1 MAMFGGRSN
10 YPYLCARVKAKR
22 SFLMRKEAFHRMLSM
37 DIAEIG
43 RYLGETQYRDEIAA
57 LGTEYTGATLI
68 EMGVSQ
74 NLAKTFTDILGF
86 SVGHSHELISEY
98 LHRWDIYNVKTII
111 RGKLTKAPIDD
122 IREIIVPTGS
132 LKPEQ
137 VNQMIQATTWDELMD
152 RLRKQKVVY
161 VDEDMLRNAVSTGK
175 LAAFEDALDME
186 YYSSML
192 NSIEEKSMSERQ
204 FLDFVKR
211 EIDIANLKAMIKLK
225 SEGVSGESLSKYFI
239 PGGMEFKTDRLAKM
253 AASEG
258 TKALMDEMRQSTY
271 GEQMRADIEQ
281 FERDEDTSS
290 LLRALDRVLL
300 ITAEKFSHLYPLS
313 VLPVLGYL
321 LAKKTEVD
329 NIRIIARGKESG
341 LDPDLINKLLVI

>member
-1 MAMFGGRSN
+1 MAIFGGRSN

-22 SFLMRKEAFHRMLSM
+22 SFLMKKDVFHRMLSM
-37 DIAEIG
+37 ELAEIG
-43 RYLGETQYRDEIAA
+43 RYLGETQYRDEMAA
-57 LGTEYTGATLI
+57 LGTEYSGATLI
-68 EMGVSQ
+68 EIGISQ
-74 NLAKTFTDILGF
+74 NLAKTFTDVLSF
-86 SVGHSHELISEY
+86 SVGHARELVSEY

-111 RGKLTKAPIDD
+111 RGKLTKASLEE
-122 IREIIVPTGS
+122 IREILVPAGA

-137 VNQMIQATTWDELMD
+137 INQLIQAATWDELID

-161 VDEDMLRNAVSTGK
+161 IDEDMLRSAVSSGK
-175 LAAFEDALDME
+175 LAKLEDSLDKD
-186 YYSSML
+186 YYHSVL
-192 NSIEEKSMSERQ
+192 QSIEEKNVSERQ
-204 FLDFVKR
+204 YLEFIKR
-211 EIDIANLKAMIKLK
+211 EIDIANLKAMFKLK
-225 SEGVSGESLSKYFI
+225 SEGVSSESLPQYFV
-239 PGGMEFKTDRLAKM
+239 PGGMEFKMERLAKM

-258 TKALMDEMRQSTY
+258 VKELLDEFRQSTY
-271 GEQMRADIEQ
+271 AEKMRTDIEQ

-300 ITAEKFSHLYPLS
+300 VTAEKFSHLYPLS

-341 LDPDLINKLLVI
+341 LDPELISKLLVV

>member
-1 MAMFGGRSN
+1 LAIFGGRSN
-10 YPYLCARVKAKR
+10 YPYLCARVKAKK
-22 SFLMRKEAFHRMLSM
+22 SFLMKKDAFHRMLSM
-37 DIAEIG
+37 ELAEIG
-43 RYLGETQYRDEIAA
+43 RYLGETQYRDEMAA
-57 LGTEYTGATLI
+57 LGTEYSGATLI
-68 EMGVSQ
+68 EIGVSQ
-74 NLAKTFTDILGF
+74 NLAKTFTDILSF
-86 SVGHSHELISEY
+86 SVGHARELISEY

-111 RGKLTKAPIDD
+111 RGKLTKASLEEV
-122 IREIIVPTGS
+122 REILVPAGT

-137 VNQMIQATTWDELMD
+137 IDQMIQAATWDELMD

-175 LAAFEDALDME
+175 LAALEDALDKD
-186 YYSSML
+186 YYRSVL
-192 NSIEEKSMSERQ
+192 QSIEEKNISERQ
-204 FLDFVKR
+204 YQEFMKR
-211 EIDIANLKAMIKLK
+211 EIDIANLKAMFKLK
-225 SEGVSGESLSKYFI
+225 SEGVSSESLPQYFI
-239 PGGMEFKTDRLAKM
+239 PGGMEFKMERLAKM

-258 TKALMDEMRQSTY
+258 VKELLDELRQSTY
-271 GEQMRADIEQ
+271 AEKMRADIEQ

-300 ITAEKFSHLYPLS
+300 VTAEKFSHLYPLS

-341 LDPDLINKLLVI
+341 LDPELINKLLVV